1 MFDALSHRL
10 QDVFQ
15 SLKGETRLTEA
26 TVENALREI
35 RLALLEADVNF
46 KVVKAFVD
54 RVRDRAM
61 DQAVLKS
68 LTPSQQVIKIVRDE
82 LLALFGDAKGGLQ
95 ESANRPRVILML
107 GLQGSGKT
115 TTTGKLAKW
124 LAKQG
129 RHPIVVSTDVRRPA
143 AIQQL
148 AIVAQQAGVRVHDPA
163 DEMDPVA
170 RAKGALAEARAV
182 GNDVVIVDTAGRLH
196 IDDELMRELVAI
208 KEISGPSDLLYV
220 ADAMTGQD
228 AIKSAGEFNAQVGV
242 TGVVLTKID
251 GDARGGAALSV
262 VSVVGVP
269 IAFVGSGEK
278 LEDLEPFHADR
289 FVSRMLGMGDVLTLI
304 EKAEEVVDQADA
316 EKLEAKIRKGG
327 FTLEDFRDQ
336 LRMLKRMGPLDKIL
350 GMLPG
355 LGSMKE
361 LAGQKPDEKQLARI
375 EAIINSMTPEERK
388 YADILDGSR
397 RKRVA
402 RGSGTTVEDVNRLL
416 KQFVEMQR
424 MLKMVG
430 QMTGEPIAEA
440 PKKKKK
446 KGPFSLMR

>member
-1 MFDALSHRL
+1 
-10 QDVFQ
+10 
-15 SLKGETRLTEA
+15 
-26 TVENALREI
+26 
-35 RLALLEADVNF
+35 
-46 KVVKAFVD
+46 
-54 RVRDRAM
+54 M

-95 ESANRPRVILML
+95 ETSARPRVILML

-148 AIVAQQAGVRVHDPA
+148 AIVAAAGRA
-163 DEMDPVA
+163 CGCTTRRA
-170 RAKGALAEARAV
+170 RWIRWRAPKGALAEARAV

-196 IDDELMRELVAI
+196 IDDELMKELVAI
-208 KEISGPSDLLYV
+208 KEVSGPSDLLYV

-278 LEDLEPFHADR
+278 LDDLEPFHADR
-289 FVSRMLGMGDVLTLI
+289 FVSRMLGMGDVLSLI
-304 EKAEEVVDQADA
+304 EKAEEVIDQGDA

-336 LRMLKRMGPLDKIL
+336 LRMLKRMGPLEKIL

-355 LGSMKE
+355 MGSMKE
-361 LAGQKPDEKQLARI
+361 LAGQKPDEKQLWRI

-388 YADILDGSR
+388 HADILDGSR

-402 RGSGTTVEDVNRLL
+402 KGSGTTVEDVNRLL

-430 QMTGEPIAEA
+430 EMTGEPIAAA

-446 KGPFSLMR
+446 KGPFSLMK

>member
-1 MFDALSHRL
+1 
-10 QDVFQ
+10 
-15 SLKGETRLTEA
+15 
-26 TVENALREI
+26 
-35 RLALLEADVNF
+35 
-46 KVVKAFVD
+46 
-54 RVRDRAM
+54 
-61 DQAVLKS
+61 
-68 LTPSQQVIKIVRDE
+68 
-82 LLALFGDAKGGLQ
+82 
-95 ESANRPRVILML
+95 ML

-148 AIVAQQAGVRVHDPA
+148 AIVAEQAGVRVHDPA
-163 DEMDPVA
+163 GEMDPVA

-196 IDDELMRELVAI
+196 IDDELMKELVAI

-278 LEDLEPFHADR
+278 LDDLEPFHADR
-289 FVSRMLGMGDVLTLI
+289 FVSRMLGMGDVLSLI
-304 EKAEEVVDQADA
+304 EKAEEVIDQGDA

-336 LRMLKRMGPLDKIL
+336 LRMLKRMGPLEKIL

-355 LGSMKE
+355 MGSMKQ
-361 LAGQKPDEKQLARI
+361 LAGQKPDEQQLGRH
-375 EAIINSMTPEERK
+375 RG
-388 YADILDGSR
+388 DHQFDD
-397 RKRVA
+397 A
-402 RGSGTTVEDVNRLL
+402 RGAQVRRHPRRQPAQAHGEGQRHDGGRRQPAAQAVRRDAADAEDGGPDDGRAHRRAAEEEEEEGPV
-416 KQFVEMQR
+416 QFDEVDVR
-424 MLKMVG
+424 
-430 QMTGEPIAEA
+430 T
-440 PKKKKK
+440 
-446 KGPFSLMR
+446 R

>member
-1 MFDALSHRL
+1 LFDALSNRL

-26 TVENALREI
+26 TVERVLGEI

-61 DQAVLKS
+61 DKEVQQGLN
-68 LTPSQQVIKIVRDE
+68 PSQQVIKIVRDE

-95 ESANRPRVILML
+95 ETSSRPRVILML

-163 DEMDPVA
+163 GEMDPVA
-170 RAKGALAEARAV
+170 RAKGALAEAKAV

-196 IDDELMRELVAI
+196 IDDELMKELVAI

-278 LEDLEPFHADR
+278 LDDLEPFHADR

-304 EKAEEVVDQADA
+304 EKAEEVIDQGAA

-355 LGSMKE
+355 MGGMKE
-361 LAGQKPDEKQLARI
+361 LAGQKPDEKQLSRI
-375 EAIINSMTPEERK
+375 EAIINSMTPDERK
-388 YADILDGSR
+388 HAEILDGSR

-430 QMTGEPIAEA
+430 QMTGEPVAAA

-446 KGPFSLMR
+446 SVFGSFK

>member
-1 MFDALSHRL
+1 MFDALSNRL

-15 SLKGETRLTEA
+15 SIKGETRLTEA
-26 TVENALREI
+26 TVEKALGEI

-54 RVRDRAM
+54 RVRDGAM

-95 ESANRPRVILML
+95 ETSARPRVILML

-163 DEMDPVA
+163 GEMDPVA
-170 RAKGALAEARAV
+170 RAKSALAEARAV

-196 IDDELMRELVAI
+196 IDDELMKELVAI
-208 KEISGPSDLLYV
+208 KDVSGPSDLLYV

-228 AIKSAGEFNAQVGV
+228 AIKSAGEFNAQIGV

-278 LEDLEPFHADR
+278 LDDLEPFHADR
-289 FVSRMLGMGDVLTLI
+289 FVSRMLGMGDVLSLI
-304 EKAEEVVDQADA
+304 EKAEEVIDQGAA

-355 LGSMKE
+355 MGGMKE
-361 LAGQKPDEKQLARI
+361 LAGQKPDEKQLGRI
-375 EAIINSMTPEERK
+375 EAIINSMTPDERK
-388 YADILDGSR
+388 HADILDGSR

-402 RGSGTTVEDVNRLL
+402 KGSGTTVEDVNRLL

-430 QMTGEPIAEA
+430 QMTGEPIAAA

-446 KGPFSLMR
+446 KGPFSLMK